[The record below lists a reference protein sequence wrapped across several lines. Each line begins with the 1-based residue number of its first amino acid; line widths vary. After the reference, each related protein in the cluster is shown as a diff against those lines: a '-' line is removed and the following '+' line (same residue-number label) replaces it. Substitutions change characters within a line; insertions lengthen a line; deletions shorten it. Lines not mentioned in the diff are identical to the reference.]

1 MVFGM
6 SKVIA
11 ERVRVS
17 VCVCISPVD
26 LLQPLP
32 RQPDVPLWRE
42 LRAHIDQSLGRPET
56 THTPHTG
63 TARSQLLD

>member
-1 MVFGM
+1 MGLLTGHGMGAKETHVVFGM

-32 RQPDVPLWRE
+32 SSVAKKHFRVFGLVV
-42 LRAHIDQSLGRPET
+42 
-56 THTPHTG
+56 
-63 TARSQLLD
+63 